1 MTTRTGCTQTLLSS
15 DYIFFFHQRNRVF
28 DCLLFGQA
36 ALVFSEFIFNRM
48 RPKKKR
54 KKERKKKLSCARTPR
69 QTYARPSQTA
79 ANPVGNGADCPMP
92 RTNSRRRLVASL
104 LRPRADVANAPPD
117 VNCAVAWC
125 ERTRIQAECTERG
138 RRSCDREHLFAAGTN
153 AGTWRTES
161 ARLELC

>member
-54 KKERKKKLSCARTPR
+54 KKKT
-69 QTYARPSQTA
+69 QF
-79 ANPVGNGADCPMP
+79 
-92 RTNSRRRLVASL
+92 ASL
-104 LRPRADVANAPPD
+104 KIANMLPHFSDDKGRAQ
-117 VNCAVAWC
+117 
-125 ERTRIQAECTERG
+125 R
-138 RRSCDREHLFAAGTN
+138 
-153 AGTWRTES
+153 
-161 ARLELC
+161 

>member
-54 KKERKKKLSCARTPR
+54 EGKKIILYICLQSILPDSLNSMAGNV
-69 QTYARPSQTA
+69 A
-79 ANPVGNGADCPMP
+79 AAAEQSNRVTFFFPFCFGAMDEL
-92 RTNSRRRLVASL
+92 RRASL
-104 LRPRADVANAPPD
+104 EATKNED
-117 VNCAVAWC
+117 CASRSIPIRCV
-125 ERTRIQAECTERG
+125 TER
-138 RRSCDREHLFAAGTN
+138 RHNMMTSVL
-153 AGTWRTES
+153 
-161 ARLELC
+161 